1 MGGISFDLE
10 NKYGSTFILLGSL
23 KNSMGMIT
31 TAKDRETCKKLMIK
45 SLDFIIKQNA
55 HNNSKSFVEEK

>member
-31 TAKDRETCKKLMIK
+31 TAKDR
-45 SLDFIIKQNA
+45 
-55 HNNSKSFVEEK
+55 